1 MHQQNAG
8 DRQNN
13 HKKKTGQTQPLV
25 ESSGWFEI
33 EGAQGDS
40 GPFFFGIIA
49 KPNRSYPSISFSSR
63 ERT

>member
-1 MHQQNAG
+1 MHQQDTG

-49 KPNRSYPSISFSSR
+49 KPSRSDPSISFSSR

>member
-1 MHQQNAG
+1 MHQQDAR
-8 DRQNN
+8 DRQND
-13 HKKKTGQTQPLV
+13 HKKKTGQTQPPV